1 MEFKAVISNPTTG
14 KSYQLDVKE
23 DKAKTIKGKKIGDE
37 LDGGFLGLAG
47 YKLAVTGGSD
57 KSGFPMRQG
66 IHGSGRAKVL
76 MDAGVGYNPVR
87 DERKRKRVHGEKI
100 EDDIVQVN
108 LKVTEAGKKPLE
120 ELLGV
125 KTEAAAESKPEE
137 SKPEG
142 KEKPK
147 AKDKKTGGEA

>member
-1 MEFKAVISNPTTG
+1 MISNPTTG

-23 DKAKTIKGKKIGDE
+23 DKAKTIKGKKIGDG
-37 LDGGFLGLAG
+37 LDGAFLGLAG

-76 MDAGVGYNPVR
+76 LDGGVGYNPVR

-108 LKVTEAGKKPLE
+108 LKVTAAGKKTLE

-147 AKDKKTGGEA
+147 AKDKKTGEEA